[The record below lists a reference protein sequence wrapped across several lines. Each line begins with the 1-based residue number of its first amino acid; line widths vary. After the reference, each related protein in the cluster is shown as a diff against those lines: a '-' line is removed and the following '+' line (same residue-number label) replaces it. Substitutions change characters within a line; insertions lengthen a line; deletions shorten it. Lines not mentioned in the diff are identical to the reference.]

1 MTLSIVLILFFVLL
15 FIGMPIGFVIIGASG
30 VGIMAMGSNPM
41 MMVQQLFGGMNSFT
55 YLSIPFFIMA
65 GDIAAE
71 GLTSSRIIDL
81 INAFLGRRRGG
92 LGIATVI
99 ACVFFGA
106 ITGSAIAT
114 VVAIGAFMMPKLL
127 ESGYPKALVLGIIT
141 AAGTLGVMIPPS
153 IPMLTYS
160 LAMSVS
166 AGDMFTAGFVPG
178 LLTAGL
184 FCVYVYVVAVRK
196 NIPITG
202 EVLSFKE
209 KMQALVRSI
218 WAIMFP
224 VIVLGSIYG
233 GLATPTEAAVISLF
247 YVVLVELFIYKK
259 VKLKDIPRLL
269 VKSMIS
275 SATLTL
281 TIAAAQV
288 FVWYLTTSQVTTQ
301 IYNALTNSFTS
312 ATMLMIVMA
321 ILFLIV
327 GCFTSV
333 MTVCVILGPLIKP
346 VLTFFGISLVQFG
359 ISAILMSQI
368 GFLTPPF
375 GYCLFVTMKVSKSSM
390 GEVAK
395 ATMPFL
401 ILMLFSE
408 LLLILFPQLSLALGT
423 LIG

>member
-1 MTLSIVLILFFVLL
+1 
-15 FIGMPIGFVIIGASG
+15 
-30 VGIMAMGSNPM
+30 
-41 MMVQQLFGGMNSFT
+41 
-55 YLSIPFFIMA
+55 MA

-114 VVAIGAFMMPKLL
+114 VVAIGAFMMPRLL
-127 ESGYPKALVLGIIT
+127 DSGYPKALVLGIIT

-178 LLTAGL
+178 ILTAGL
-184 FCVYVYVVAVRK
+184 FCAYVYIVAVRK

-202 EVLSFKE
+202 EVLSFKQ

-247 YVVLVELFIYKK
+247 YVILVELFIYKK

-288 FVWYLTTSQVTTQ
+288 FVWYLTTSQVTAQ
-301 IYNALTNSFTS
+301 IYNALTSTFTS
-312 ATMLMIVMA
+312 AAMLMIVMA

-375 GYCLFVTMKVSKSSM
+375 GYCLFVTMKISKSSM

-401 ILMLFSE
+401 LLMLLAE
-408 LLLILFPQLSLALGT
+408 LLLIFFPQLTLALGA
-423 LIG
+423 

>member
-1 MTLSIVLILFFVLL
+1 MTISIVLILFFVLL
-15 FIGMPIGFVIIGASG
+15 FIGMPIGFVIVGASG

-114 VVAIGAFMMPKLL
+114 VVAIGAFMMPRLL

-178 LLTAGL
+178 FLTAGL
-184 FCVYVYVVAVRK
+184 FCLYVYVIAVRK

-202 EVLSFKE
+202 EVLSFKQ

-247 YVVLVELFIYKK
+247 YVILVELFIYKK

-301 IYNALTNSFTS
+301 IYNALTSTFTS

-359 ISAILMSQI
+359 ISAIMMSQI

-395 ATMPFL
+395 STMPFL
-401 ILMLFSE
+401 LLMLLAE
-408 LLLILFPQLSLALGT
+408 LLLILFPQLTLGLGA

>member
-1 MTLSIVLILFFVLL
+1 V
-15 FIGMPIGFVIIGASG
+15 
-30 VGIMAMGSNPM
+30 
-41 MMVQQLFGGMNSFT
+41 
-55 YLSIPFFIMA
+55 
-65 GDIAAE
+65 IAA
-71 GLTSSRIIDL
+71 
-81 INAFLGRRRGG
+81 
-92 LGIATVI
+92 
-99 ACVFFGA
+99 
-106 ITGSAIAT
+106 
-114 VVAIGAFMMPKLL
+114 
-127 ESGYPKALVLGIIT
+127 
-141 AAGTLGVMIPPS
+141 
-153 IPMLTYS
+153 
-160 LAMSVS
+160 
-166 AGDMFTAGFVPG
+166 
-178 LLTAGL
+178 
-184 FCVYVYVVAVRK
+184 RK

-202 EVLSFKE
+202 EALTFKQ
-209 KMQALVRSI
+209 KMKALVRSI

-247 YVVLVELFIYKK
+247 YVILVELFVYKK

-301 IYNALTNSFTS
+301 IYNALTGSFTS
-312 ATMLMIVMA
+312 ATVLMIVMA
-321 ILFLIV
+321 LLFLLV

-346 VLTFFGISLVQFG
+346 VLSFFGISLVQFG
-359 ISAILMSQI
+359 ISAIMMSQI

-390 GEVAK
+390 GEVVK
-395 ATMPFL
+395 STMPFL
-401 ILMLFSE
+401 LIMLAAE
-408 LLLILFPQLSLALGT
+408 LLLLLFPQLSLALGT

>member
-1 MTLSIVLILFFVLL
+1 MTISIVLILFFVLL
-15 FIGMPIGFVIIGASG
+15 FIGMPIGFVIVGASG

-114 VVAIGAFMMPKLL
+114 VVAIGAFMMPRLL
-127 ESGYPKALVLGIIT
+127 DSGYPKALVLGIIT

-178 LLTAGL
+178 FLTAGL
-184 FCVYVYVVAVRK
+184 FCLYVYIIAVRK

-202 EVLSFKE
+202 EVLSFKQ

-247 YVVLVELFIYKK
+247 YVILVELFIYKK

-288 FVWYLTTSQVTTQ
+288 FVWFLTTSQVTTQ
-301 IYNALTNSFTS
+301 IYNALTSTFTS

-359 ISAILMSQI
+359 ISAIMMSQI

-401 ILMLFSE
+401 LLMLLAE
-408 LLLILFPQLSLALGT
+408 LLLILFPQLTLGLGA